1 MMPKRKVFLHDASLD
16 GGGYPDVCPFNTS
29 RAGETLA
36 KAESMGLLGGEDRA
50 IVSPAAL
57 GRAALEQFHTP
68 EYIDALDRVG
78 KGELHPDEALR
89 FGLGAPDTPI
99 FKHMLDYVSLAAGG
113 SVTGAR
119 LLLDGEADLAFNPS
133 GGFHHAQ
140 PGHASGFCF
149 VNDVVLAAQV
159 LANEGR
165 RVLFFD
171 VDVHHAD
178 GVQDAFYRRSD
189 VMTISMHESG
199 RTLYPGTGFET
210 EIGKG
215 EGTGYTV
222 NLPLPVGAYDG
233 VYAWAFRSAVF
244 PLMKAFD
251 PDVIIVELGMDTLAG
266 DPLAHLQLTNNAPAD
281 ILHEVV
287 QLGKPVLATGGGGY
301 NVENTV
307 RGWTLCWS
315 VLCGEFE
322 EQDDLMIGMGGVML
336 ENTDWLGGLRDR
348 TLLSDGGLRLGID
361 DEVRRAVDYVKKHVF
376 PRHGL

>member
-1 MMPKRKVFLHDASLD
+1 MAPKRKVFLHDTALD
-16 GGGYPDVCPFNTS
+16 KDGYPEVCPFNTS
-29 RAGETLA
+29 RAGATLA
-36 KAESMGLLGGEDRA
+36 KAESMGLLGGEDRGVVA
-50 IVSPAAL
+50 PAVL
-57 GRAALEQFHTP
+57 DRDALERFHTP
-68 EYIDALDRVG
+68 EYIDGLDRAG
-78 KGELHPDEALR
+78 TGELHPDEALR
-89 FGLGAPDTPI
+89 FGLGTPDTPI
-99 FKHMLDYVSLAAGG
+99 FKRMLDYVSLAAGG

-119 LLLDGEADLAFNPS
+119 LILDGRADLAFNPS

-140 PGHASGFCF
+140 PGNASGFCF

-165 RVLFFD
+165 RVLFLD
-171 VDVHHAD
+171 VDVHHCD
-178 GVQDAFYRRSD
+178 GVQDAFYGRSD

-215 EGTGYTV
+215 EGAGYTV
-222 NLPLPVGAYDG
+222 NLPLPVGTYDG
-233 VYAWAFRSAVF
+233 VYAWAFRSAVL

-251 PDVIIVELGMDTLAG
+251 PDVIMVELGMDTQAG

-301 NVENTV
+301 HVENTV

-315 VLCGEFE
+315 VLCGEHE